1 MNPTAK
7 RECGAGQLRL
17 QPEYACYEV
26 LCGGNDIYIMGLG
39 FFEESTAIGAWV
51 LKLAVSLFLRSAPH

>member
-17 QPEYACYEV
+17 QSEYACYEV

-39 FFEESTAIGAWV
+39 FLKNPPQLV
-51 LKLAVSLFLRSAPH
+51 LGYLNWQYRFF

>member
-39 FFEESTAIGAWV
+39 F
-51 LKLAVSLFLRSAPH
+51 LKQLVMLGYLNWLYRFF